1 MRVRSP
7 AADHFAHDMRAGFE
21 SLEDPIKP
29 HEQSVV
35 WGN

>member
-7 AADHFAHDMRAGFE
+7 AADHFARRSAGFV
-21 SLEDPIKP
+21 SLEHLIKRR
-29 HEQSVV
+29 EQSVV

>member
-7 AADHFAHDMRAGFE
+7 AADHFAHDVRAGFE
-21 SLEDPIKP
+21 SLEHLIKR